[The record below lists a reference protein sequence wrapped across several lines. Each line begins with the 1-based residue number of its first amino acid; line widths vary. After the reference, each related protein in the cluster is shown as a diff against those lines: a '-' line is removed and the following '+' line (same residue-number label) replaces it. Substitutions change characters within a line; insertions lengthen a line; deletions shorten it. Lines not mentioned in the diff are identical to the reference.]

1 MATLGN
7 FWQQFKDLLPSEPKL
22 VGTITANY
30 GNGLYGVNLVGGGS
44 VQAISNTDRLIGDKV
59 YITGRV
65 IEGKAPDLPDVIIE
79 I

>member
-1 MATLGN
+1 MTMGN
-7 FWQQFKDLLPSEPKL
+7 FWQQFKDLMPSEPKL
-22 VGTITANY
+22 VGTIAASY

-59 YITGRV
+59 YITGKV
-65 IEGKAPDLPDVIIE
+65 IEGKAPDLPDVMIE